1 MSSEEVAIRVRD
13 LSKCYQIYN
22 RPADRLKQ
30 FIVPRV
36 QRLIGGRPSTY
47 FNDFWA
53 LSKVSFEVKKG
64 ETVGV
69 IGRNG
74 SGKSTL
80 LQIVCGTLNP
90 TSGDVQVNGRIAAL
104 LELGAGFN
112 PEFTGRE
119 NVHMNGALLGLSA
132 EQIDSR
138 FADIA
143 KFAEIGSFI
152 EQPVKTYSSGMFV
165 RLAFAVAVHT
175 DPAILIVDEALSV
188 GDIAFQNKCM
198 QKIKD
203 LKERGTS
210 ILFVSHDLSTVQI
223 VCDRVIWLQQGQLM
237 QQGDA
242 VSVCQEYYV
251 ASVGTA
257 GPSGIANAMTIRQQQ
272 TGMAEF
278 RSLRL
283 IDSGGT
289 ERQSFSVG
297 EDIRFEFELAAS
309 AALEETVFA
318 VSIYRADGE
327 WMIGQTS
334 REHRVFWRGVRAG
347 GVMAG
352 SLVLT
357 ANCLAPGDYLVA
369 LGAYSRDHST
379 CYALT
384 DLTASFAVRSS
395 YQTWGKFIHPCRW
408 IDTNGAVAHE

>member
-36 QRLIGGRPSTY
+36 QRLMGSRPSAF

-53 LSKVSFEVKKG
+53 LSKISFEVKKG

-90 TSGDVQVNGRIAAL
+90 TTGDVQVNGRIAAL

-119 NVHMNGALLGLSA
+119 NVYMNGALLGLSA
-132 EQIDSR
+132 DQIDSR
-138 FADIA
+138 FVDIA
-143 KFAEIGSFI
+143 DFAEIGPFI

-175 DPAILIVDEALSV
+175 EPAVLIVDEALSV

-198 QKIKD
+198 QKIKE

-223 VCDRVIWLQQGQLM
+223 VCDRVIWLQHGQLM

-257 GPSGIANAMTIRQQQ
+257 GSGAPGNAITVRQQQ
-272 TGMAEF
+272 TGMAAFE
-278 RSLRL
+278 SLRL
-283 IDSGGT
+283 LDSKGAT
-289 ERQSFSVG
+289 RQTFNVG
-297 EDIRFEFELAAS
+297 EDICLEFKLVAS
-309 AALEETVFA
+309 AVLEEVVFA

-327 WMIGQTS
+327 WMVGQTS
-334 REHRVFWRGVRAG
+334 REHNVFWSGVAAG
-347 GVMAG
+347 GVLAG

-357 ANCLAPGDYLVA
+357 PNCLAPGDYLVA
-369 LGAYSRDHST
+369 LGAYSRDHAT

-384 DLTASFAVRSS
+384 DLTASFSVRSS
-395 YQTWGKFIHPCRW
+395 YQTWGKFVHPCRW
-408 IDTNGAVAHE
+408 IDTNGATSQP